1 MKVSF
6 NTSPILNN
14 QTTNSAKN
22 CRPQATQT
30 SFTGLSQIYDTFCHG
45 VGKHFCRHIFDNKFI
60 DRIAHTIRNSENA
73 VKHFLAV
80 GSVITSGMYMRQTLT
95 NKKMDKDRRQTLAM
109 NQLFTLILSTAG
121 AYTLD
126 SKLKNWWN
134 KKHEQFMKLS
144 ENGKAAWIGMQERNE
159 KIKNENAQIN
169 KDITAKVLSGEI
181 KSDLQVNSREE
192 LNKIAK
198 KFIKTD
204 SNGYF
209 AEKLADIGIQV
220 PDTKDWK
227 TLAKRVE
234 DVIAEGSQSR
244 NTEILKRIQA
254 EDYVRKLIEPTL
266 NIDQYLER
274 YGKNNV
280 FTDLE
285 KLKIQSKGFG
295 ALRPILVFGFIYRFL
310 VPLAVV
316 KPTNYLCEKY
326 LANKKAKEAA
336 KQNSVQA

>member
-1 MKVSF
+1 
-6 NTSPILNN
+6 NN
-14 QTTNSAKN
+14 
-22 CRPQATQT
+22 
-30 SFTGLSQIYDTFCHG
+30 
-45 VGKHFCRHIFDNKFI
+45 
-60 DRIAHTIRNSENA
+60 
-73 VKHFLAV
+73 
-80 GSVITSGMYMRQTLT
+80 
-95 NKKMDKDRRQTLAM
+95 
-109 NQLFTLILSTAG
+109 
-121 AYTLD
+121 
-126 SKLKNWWN
+126 
-134 KKHEQFMKLS
+134 
-144 ENGKAAWIGMQERNE
+144 
-159 KIKNENAQIN
+159 
-169 KDITAKVLSGEI
+169 
-181 KSDLQVNSREE
+181 REE

-204 SNGYF
+204 INGYF

-220 PDTKDWK
+220 PDAKDWK

-234 DVIAEGSQSR
+234 EVIAEGSQAK
-244 NTEILKRIQA
+244 NNEILKRIQA

-274 YGKNNV
+274 YGKNRV